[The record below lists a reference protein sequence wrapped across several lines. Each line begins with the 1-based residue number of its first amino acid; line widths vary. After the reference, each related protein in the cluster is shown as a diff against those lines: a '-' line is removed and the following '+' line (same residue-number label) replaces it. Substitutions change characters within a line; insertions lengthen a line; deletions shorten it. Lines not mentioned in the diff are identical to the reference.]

1 MMRACLSGMAIISL
15 VVPMNEPD
23 FIALYQSR
31 SFAPFASTMLRL
43 GYGEKRFEVAFAGD
57 LKAKDLALTREWVD
71 GFLAGLSA
79 AGALQAPAQVTQQAH
94 ADFSNPRAVCP
105 RCMGAL

>member
-1 MMRACLSGMAIISL
+1 MMRARLSDMAIISL

-57 LKAKDLALTREWVD
+57 LKAKDLVLTREWVD

-79 AGALQAPAQVTQQAH
+79 KDVSHPPVAGLVSEAPSS
-94 ADFSNPRAVCP
+94 DPRAVCP
-105 RCMGAL
+105 HCMGAL